1 MEIIASQ
8 IRATIELVK
17 PGLINISE
25 ENARVKPSPVKWSKK
40 EILGH
45 LIDSALNNHQRTV
58 RAMLNSAA
66 DFPAYN
72 QDEWVKIQKYSERD
86 WKELVELFSVVNFN
100 FYKLLEVVP
109 AETLSNPVNA
119 GKEKPFTL
127 EFIITDYLRHL
138 KHHLEQIIKS

>member
-1 MEIIASQ
+1 MK
-8 IRATIELVK
+8 T
-17 PGLINISE
+17 ISE
-25 ENARVKPSPVKWSKK
+25 QIFNTIDSVKQELFKLSDETASLKPAPDKWSKK

-72 QDEWVKIQKYSERD
+72 QDDWVEIQKYCERD

-100 FYKLLEVVP
+100 FCKLLEVVP

-138 KHHLEQIIKS
+138 KHHLEQILKS